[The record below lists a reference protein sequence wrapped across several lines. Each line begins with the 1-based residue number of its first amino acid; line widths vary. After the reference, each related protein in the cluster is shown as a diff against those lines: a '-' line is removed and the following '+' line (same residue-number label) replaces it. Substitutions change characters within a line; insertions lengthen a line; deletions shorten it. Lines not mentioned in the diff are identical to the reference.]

1 MEEVTEISVD
11 ETIRRVGKLTEASK
25 KTVRFQDLDLIET
38 RYCSEDCSEDS
49 STSDTAVPGPEN
61 FPEHLPGGDLR
72 MFLMMVD
79 HAPAILENKVK
90 QKRIRD
96 FGAYETESTGFVRTL
111 RSKVFP

>member
-11 ETIRRVGKLTEASK
+11 ETIHRVGKLTEASK

-49 STSDTAVPGPEN
+49 STSDTVVPAPEN
-61 FPEHLPGGDLR
+61 LPEHNLK
-72 MFLMMVD
+72 MFLLMVD

-90 QKRIRD
+90 KKRVRD
-96 FGAYETESTGFVRTL
+96 FGVTQASGFGGKL
-111 RSKVFP
+111 RL